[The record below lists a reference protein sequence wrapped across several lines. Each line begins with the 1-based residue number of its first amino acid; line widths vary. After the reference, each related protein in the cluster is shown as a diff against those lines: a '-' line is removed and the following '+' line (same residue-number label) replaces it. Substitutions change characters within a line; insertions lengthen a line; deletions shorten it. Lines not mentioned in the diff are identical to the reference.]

1 MLFISAMNGYA
12 SSGSDSS
19 FEEEA
24 IESVT
29 PNCDALVHIANMIC
43 KKSYEPVVPNNLTR
57 NYLEKVIN
65 FPYKSIE
72 LSSFRLRNRVT

>member
-1 MLFISAMNGYA
+1 MNGYA

>member
-29 PNCDALVHIANMIC
+29 HNCDALVHIANMIC

-65 FPYKSIE
+65 FP
-72 LSSFRLRNRVT
+72 LNQLNCQALD